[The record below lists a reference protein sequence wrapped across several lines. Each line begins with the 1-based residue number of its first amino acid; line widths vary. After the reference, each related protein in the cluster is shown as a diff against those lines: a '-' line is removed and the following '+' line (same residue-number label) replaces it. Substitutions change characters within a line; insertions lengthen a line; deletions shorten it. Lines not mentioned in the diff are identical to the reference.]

1 MHAYNSQAHY
11 SDVAVLLP
19 GPGEAGVE
27 GSRAGA
33 HSTAAPTPGSGVL
46 R

>member
-1 MHAYNSQAHY
+1 MHAYNCQAHY
-11 SDVAVLLP
+11 NDVAVLLP
-19 GPGEAGVE
+19 GSSEAGVE

-33 HSTAAPTPGSGVL
+33 HNTAIPAPGSGFH